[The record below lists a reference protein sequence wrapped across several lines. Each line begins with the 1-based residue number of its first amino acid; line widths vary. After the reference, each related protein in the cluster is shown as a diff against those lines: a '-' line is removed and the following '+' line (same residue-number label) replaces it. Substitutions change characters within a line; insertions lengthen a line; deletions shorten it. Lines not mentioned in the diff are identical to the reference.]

1 MILSPRERRT
11 AAAFLIIQIF
21 LIAVVT
27 FHQISGLRNFALLKV
42 WVKLVPVS
50 LTAFSAADSG
60 GRFPVLRSTDRD
72 RLDVLK
78 ESDPLQFVFK
88 PGSR

>member
-1 MILSPRERRT
+1 MILSPREKKV
-11 AAAFLIIQIF
+11 AAAFLVFQIL

-27 FHQISGLRNFALLKV
+27 FHQVSGSRNFTLLKV

-60 GRFPVLRSTDRD
+60 GRFPVLRSMDRD

-78 ESDPLQFVFK
+78 DSDPLQFVFK